1 MAALCTDVL
10 AIDTSGSFCSIAVVN
25 RSGVRT
31 AVSSTGSGDH
41 FEQLPLLVGR
51 VCEEAGI
58 SLSDIRSI
66 RIGMGPGS
74 FTGLRIGMSFVKGLA
89 CSLRVPLVG
98 CSSLAGAA
106 AAAWLRDSSLERVVV
121 LADARR
127 DEVFAAAYTR
137 GAPIMEEVAP
147 CIVPVAELSAATWS
161 TSGTHWVTP
170 QRDFT
175 LHGVPLVAEGEIASG
190 LVVLQ
195 GDVLKAFDIGD
206 IAALEPSY
214 LRAVAA
220 KTIAE
225 RRQGA

>member
-1 MAALCTDVL
+1 MAVVCRNVL
-10 AIDTSGSFCSIAVVN
+10 AIDTSGSFCSVAVVN
-25 RSGVRT
+25 GSGVRT
-31 AVSSTGSGDH
+31 AVSSAGSGDH

-51 VCEEAGI
+51 VCADAGI
-58 SLSDIRSI
+58 STSDIRSI
-66 RIGMGPGS
+66 RIGVGPGS

-106 AAAWLRDSSLERVVV
+106 AAAMSRDSSLERVVV

-137 GAPIMEEVAP
+137 GAPVIEEVAP
-147 CIVPVAELSAATWS
+147 CIVPVAELSGAVWS
-161 TSGTHWVTP
+161 KAGTHWLTP
-170 QRDFT
+170 QRDFA
-175 LHGVPLVAEGEIASG
+175 LQGVSLAAEGDIASG
-190 LVVLQ
+190 LLALE
-195 GDVLKAFDIGD
+195 GDAPKGIDIGE
-206 IAALEPSY
+206 IAALEPTY

-225 RRQGA
+225 RKQGA